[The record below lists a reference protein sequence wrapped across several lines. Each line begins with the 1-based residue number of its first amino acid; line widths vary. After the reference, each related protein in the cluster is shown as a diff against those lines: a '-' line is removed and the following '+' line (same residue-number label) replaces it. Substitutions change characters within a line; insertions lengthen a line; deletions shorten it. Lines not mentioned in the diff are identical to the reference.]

1 VGSIA
6 RKKQE
11 GLKRVKTASAKTN
24 RLEEIFKKS
33 ESPVVTFKLPC
44 VACEKPTLF
53 AVALVFDDAGNPCD
67 LKTSRGVLRWDR
79 TADQRLTAAPH
90 GGGGWQ
96 VKCRRCTELDG
107 GDSEEAAENTVV
119 YSRVVGY
126 YSPLS
131 HWNKG
136 KRREFAR
143 RRYFRLGTET
153 KGGGGRD

>member
-11 GLKRVKTASAKTN
+11 GLKRVETTTTAKTN
-24 RLEEIFKKS
+24 RLEEIFKQS

-44 VACEKPTLF
+44 VACETPTLF
-53 AVALVFDDAGNPCD
+53 AVALIFDDAGNPCD
-67 LKTSRGVLRWDR
+67 LRTSRGVLRWDR

-96 VKCRRCTELDG
+96 VKCRRCTEIDG
-107 GDSEEAAENTVV
+107 HSEECGRNTEV

-126 YSPLS
+126 FRPIRM
-131 HWNKG
+131 WNQG

-153 KGGGGRD
+153 KGGGRG